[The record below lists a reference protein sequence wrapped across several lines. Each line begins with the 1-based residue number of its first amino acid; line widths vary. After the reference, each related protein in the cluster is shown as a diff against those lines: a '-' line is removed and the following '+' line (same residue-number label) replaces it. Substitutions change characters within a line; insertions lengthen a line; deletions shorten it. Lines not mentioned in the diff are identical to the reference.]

1 MLPTI
6 PYRQLQTR
14 TSLRTDEFDGQC
26 VHTGLQFGVERFH
39 DGAMLGQA
47 GLAGQA
53 GGGDADA
60 KMRLT
65 SGIPSGMASML
76 LALVNHFKVAWREFD
91 RKFFD
96 NDVSNR
102 HMHTVSKLMMTDQPD

>member
-1 MLPTI
+1 M
-6 PYRQLQTR
+6 
-14 TSLRTDEFDGQC
+14 
-26 VHTGLQFGVERFH
+26 HAGLQFGVEGFH
-39 DGAMLGQA
+39 DGPVLGEA
-47 GLAGQA
+47 GLAGKA
-53 GGGDADA
+53 RSGDADA
-60 KMRLT
+60 EMRLP
-65 SGIPSGMASML
+65 SGVPSGMASML